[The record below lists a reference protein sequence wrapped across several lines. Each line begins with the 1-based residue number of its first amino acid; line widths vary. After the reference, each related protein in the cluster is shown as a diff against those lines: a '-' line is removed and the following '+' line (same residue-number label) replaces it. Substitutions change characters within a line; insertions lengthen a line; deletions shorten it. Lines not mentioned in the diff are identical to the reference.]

1 MLNNS
6 LEKLLET
13 SFMKKKFLVGM
24 VAAGALLT
32 LAACGSN
39 DASSSSSSSKNL
51 SGKIIAGGSTAL
63 QPLAQQSSTEF
74 MAKNPSVQ
82 VTVQGGGSGVGL
94 TQVAAG
100 SFQIGNSDIF
110 AEEKSGIDASAITDH
125 KVAVVGF
132 APIVNAKLD
141 VKNLTSQQLQDVFT
155 GKVTNWKEV
164 GGSDQKITVIGRTEG
179 SGTRVNFDQFAL
191 GGATEVKGPTQDAS
205 GSVVQMVGQTPGA
218 ISYVAL
224 SYVETS
230 KEIKSV
236 SIDGVAPTEKNVVT
250 NDYKVWSYEHMYTNS
265 KKETAADKA
274 FIKYVANNEKDIKKL
289 GYIPISDMKVE
300 RDAEGNITQK

>member
-1 MLNNS
+1 M
-6 LEKLLET
+6 
-13 SFMKKKFLVGM
+13 
-24 VAAGALLT
+24 
-32 LAACGSN
+32 
-39 DASSSSSSSKNL
+39 
-51 SGKIIAGGSTAL
+51 GSTAL

-74 MAKNPSVQ
+74 MAKNTGVQ

-132 APIVNAKLD
+132 APIVNAKID

-155 GKVTNWKEV
+155 GKVSNWKDV

-179 SGTRVNFDQFAL
+179 SGTRVNFDKFAL

-224 SYVETS
+224 SYVDTS
-230 KEIKSV
+230 KDIKDI
-236 SIDGVAPTEKNVVT
+236 SIDGVEPTEANVVT
-250 NDYKVWSYEHMYTNS
+250 NDYKVWSYEHMYTNT

-274 FIKYVANNEKDIKKL
+274 FIKYVAENNKDIKKL

-300 RDAEGNITQK
+300 RDADGNITKK

>member
-1 MLNNS
+1 
-6 LEKLLET
+6 
-13 SFMKKKFLVGM
+13 MKKKILVGLIT
-24 VAAGALLT
+24 AGALLT
-32 LAACGSN
+32 LAACGSSN
-39 DASSSSSSSKNL
+39 GSSSSSSSSSDKAL

-132 APIVNAKLD
+132 APIINAKTD

-179 SGTRVNFDQFAL
+179 SGTRVNFDKFAL

-218 ISYVAL
+218 ISYVAQIGRAH
-224 SYVETS
+224 V
-230 KEIKSV
+230 
-236 SIDGVAPTEKNVVT
+236 
-250 NDYKVWSYEHMYTNS
+250 
-265 KKETAADKA
+265 
-274 FIKYVANNEKDIKKL
+274 
-289 GYIPISDMKVE
+289 
-300 RDAEGNITQK
+300 

>member
-1 MLNNS
+1 
-6 LEKLLET
+6 
-13 SFMKKKFLVGM
+13 MKKKFLVGM
-24 VAAGALLT
+24 IAAGALLT

-191 GGATEVKGPTQDAS
+191 GGATEVKGSTQDAS